1 MNSKQRVIAVLEGKT
16 PDCTPAGFSLHFPVE
31 ESAGQAGVE
40 SHGRFLRE
48 THVDILKV
56 MNENLVPDV
65 GEVKTPADWQKVCDI
80 CRDDTFIRR
89 QLDFAKRVLDSCA
102 DAQAFALG
110 TLHGIVASG
119 IHPYEASYGY
129 DGART
134 LQVMHLRENPALVL
148 EAFKRI
154 TERMCQLARG
164 YAEIGM
170 DGVYYAA
177 LGGETCWFT
186 DEEFD
191 RWVRPFDQ
199 EILSEIRSSGRYAFL
214 HICKHGL
221 NMQRYA
227 CYAPCCDAVNWGVY
241 EAPLSMDEGCKLFAG
256 KTIMGGLAN
265 RSGCMVEASQEE
277 LNAEGVRLA
286 KKYGPEKYILGADCT
301 LPTEI
306 PYERIRALTDA
317 VHEATRQ

>member
-134 LQVMHLRENPALVL
+134 LQVMHLRENPAPVL

-177 LGGETCWFT
+177 LGGETCCFT

-221 NMQRYA
+221 NMQRYH
-227 CYAPCCDAVNWGVY
+227 
-241 EAPLSMDEGCKLFAG
+241 
-256 KTIMGGLAN
+256 LAD
-265 RSGCMVEASQEE
+265 GTMLVGHA
-277 LNAEGVRLA
+277 
-286 KKYGPEKYILGADCT
+286 
-301 LPTEI
+301 
-306 PYERIRALTDA
+306 ALTDTITDLIIDA
-317 VHEATRQ
+317 LGLQTLRGQDDYGRPCQPQRLHGRGGSGGTERRGRSPGEEVWPREIHPRRGLHASHRDSL